1 VTHTEAERLLGI
13 LIGGTSG
20 WTNAADESL
29 TIYLNQL
36 CRLADAQSAYTA
48 IDRIIQTW
56 GEARRPP
63 VALILSEYQT
73 VMRRPA
79 LDRVALIPSLRALPS
94 FTAGRQIAARN
105 YHDEATT
112 RTPDDIHVM
121 SGWRKQAPSPRIL
134 DALLGIIG
142 VNP

>member
-1 VTHTEAERLLGI
+1 MTHTEAERLLGI

-20 WTNAADESL
+20 WTNAPDETLSIFL
-29 TIYLNQL
+29 SQL

-48 IDRIIQTW
+48 IDRIVQTW

-63 VALILSEYQT
+63 VALILAEYQT
-73 VMRRPA
+73 VMRRHA
-79 LDRVALIPSLRALPS
+79 LEQVALNPAPSHIPTL
-94 FTAGRQIAARN
+94 TAGRQIAARN
-105 YHDEATT
+105 YHDEATS
-112 RTPDDIHVM
+112 RPDDDIHVL
-121 SGWRKQAPSPRIL
+121 SGWRKTGPSPRTL